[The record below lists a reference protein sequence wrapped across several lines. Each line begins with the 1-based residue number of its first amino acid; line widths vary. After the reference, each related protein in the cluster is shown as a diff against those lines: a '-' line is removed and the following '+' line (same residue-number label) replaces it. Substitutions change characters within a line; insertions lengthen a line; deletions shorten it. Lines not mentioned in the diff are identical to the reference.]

1 MGSGSMKWT
10 AALLSVA
17 MVGHVGAGEIETL
30 DPLEVTAVPERTHRI
45 GDVDLAET
53 PAVVTVIRRERFEG
67 SLTSLGEVIE
77 AETGVQVRRS
87 GGLGSIS
94 EASLRGA
101 SSQQVMVYL
110 DGLPLNQAFGGGVDL
125 SRVSLAA
132 VGAIEI
138 YRGITPIQFSRA
150 SLGGAIN
157 IRTPRASEGNR
168 TSTNVGFGSFRTV
181 EAGLL
186 HQGEHRGWETVLSA
200 DYLNSKNNFTFVNDN
215 GTDLNP
221 GDDREEQ
228 RNNAQVERGGGLFKT
243 GRRLG
248 DDVRLDLMVTGFGR
262 DQGLPSV
269 DNSPDTVATL
279 DTREF
284 NGNLRLSAETLA
296 DSPWN
301 GSLRLYGGTVRENF
315 DDSLAQIGQIATDT
329 LDHTHRYGAQVYAER
344 AAVDSTIAAILD
356 VSRETYESE
365 DQLDRR
371 ETREASRNSLEA
383 GMQASLFWFDQRLLI
398 VPALRCLVNQDAF
411 GDPSGPRTESW
422 WSPQL
427 GLKYEVTPGLDLQA
441 NAGRYA
447 RPPSFFELFGD
458 RGFIIGNSELEAE
471 SAINLDLGLL
481 YDAYAPAAWLDSVE
495 LRATGFYSD
504 VDDLIAFVFDARGV
518 GRPVNISSASI
529 IGLELG
535 TTLTFPSDTLM
546 TVNATFLNPENS
558 SDVAAFDG
566 KRLPGR
572 YTTDLYLRLD
582 QFLGRFKFYYE
593 FLYQSGLFYDR
604 ANLLPA
610 TSVNKHSVGVA
621 GEFGRWRLGFQ
632 AENLTNQNFE
642 QFNGFPTPGRAFFG
656 TVSWRFDG

>member
-1 MGSGSMKWT
+1 MGKGSMKWT
-10 AALLSVA
+10 ATLLAVATAASVA
-17 MVGHVGAGEIETL
+17 AEEIETL
-30 DPLEVTAVPERTHRI
+30 DPLEVTATPERTRRT
-45 GDVDLAET
+45 GDVELSET
-53 PAVVTVIRRERFEG
+53 PAVVTVIERDRFEG
-67 SLTSLGEVIE
+67 RLTSLGEVIE

-125 SRVSLAA
+125 SRVSLAG
-132 VGAIEI
+132 VGAIEV
-138 YRGITPIQFSRA
+138 YRGITPIQFPRA

-157 IRTPRASEGNR
+157 IRTPRASDGNR
-168 TSTNVGFGSFRTV
+168 TSINAGYGSFSTV

-200 DYLNSKNNFTFVNDN
+200 DYLNSKNDFTFVNDN
-215 GTDLNP
+215 GTDFNS
-221 GDDREEQ
+221 GDDREER
-228 RNNAQVERGGGLFKT
+228 RNNAQVERGGGLLKV
-243 GRRLG
+243 GRRFG
-248 DDVRLDLMVTGFGR
+248 DDTRLDLMVTGFGK

-279 DTREF
+279 DTLEF

-301 GSLRLYGGTVRENF
+301 GSLRLYGGSVREDF
-315 DDSLAQIGQIATDT
+315 DDSLAQIGQIATNT
-329 LDHTHRYGAQVYAER
+329 LDHTRRYGAQTYVER
-344 AAVDSTIAAILD
+344 AALDSTIAAILD
-356 VSRETYESE
+356 VSRETYDSE
-365 DQLDRR
+365 DQLNRR
-371 ETREASRNSLEA
+371 ETREASRNSLETGA
-383 GMQASLFWFDQRLLI
+383 QASLFWFDQRLL
-398 VPALRCLVNQDAF
+398 VTPALRFLVNRDEF

-422 WSPQL
+422 WSPQV
-427 GLKYEVTPGLDLQA
+427 GLKYEVSSVLDLRA
-441 NAGRYA
+441 NAGRYV

-458 RGFIIGNSELEAE
+458 RGFLIGNSQLEAE
-471 SAINLDLGLL
+471 SGVNLDLGLSYNAL
-481 YDAYAPAAWLDSVE
+481 SPATWLDSAE
-495 LRATGFYSD
+495 FRATGFYSD

-518 GRPVNISSASI
+518 GRPVNISSARI
-529 IGLELG
+529 AGLELG
-535 TTLTFPSDTLM
+535 STLTFPTDTLM
-546 TVNATFLNPENS
+546 TLNATFQNPENS
-558 SDVAAFDG
+558 SEVAVFDG

-572 YTTDLYLRLD
+572 YTTMVYLRLD
-582 QFLGRFKFYYE
+582 QFFGRFKFYYE
-593 FLYQSGLFYDR
+593 FLFESGLFYDR

-610 TSVNKHSVGVA
+610 TNVNKHNVGVA

-656 TVSWRFDG
+656 TVSYRFEG